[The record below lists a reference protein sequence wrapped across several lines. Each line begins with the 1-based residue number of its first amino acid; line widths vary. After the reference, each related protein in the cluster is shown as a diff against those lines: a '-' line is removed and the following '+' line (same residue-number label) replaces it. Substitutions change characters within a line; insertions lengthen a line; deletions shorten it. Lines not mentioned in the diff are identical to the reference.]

1 MTKVLV
7 SPVGLYRDRVLK
19 GIKWLRPDWI
29 FLLVNK
35 GKEADPWVTKTNEYG
50 RQILEKIKFFYEER
64 VQIVPCDYTNHETF
78 FCDVNDLVIETIQK
92 KLKKPSEI
100 WIDLTSVPEIQ
111 EVAVLFLAAIHRNIR
126 TFYTKA
132 KEPLKPD
139 DYPKDVVVDKGG
151 DTVELPV
158 VRSVDYGEIVKGK
171 HRDLL
176 IEVVKAR
183 KKGQEGVKGLSVLL
197 ERIGWS
203 KEKKYYMR
211 LGRIL
216 EELERYGMVIVER
229 IDREKLVRP
238 TMGGEMFAISL
249 KRYEKNQT

>member
-7 SPVGLYRDRVLK
+7 SPVGLYKNRVLK

-35 GKEADPWVTKTNEYG
+35 GQEDDPWVTATNNYG
-50 RQILEKIKFFYEER
+50 KKILDKISFFYGER
-64 VQIVPCDYTNHETF
+64 AQIVPCDYTSHESF
-78 FCDVNDLVIETIQK
+78 FYDMNNLVIETIPK
-92 KLKKPSEI
+92 VTKPSEI

-111 EVAVLFLAAIHRNIR
+111 EVAILFLAAIHRNVR
-126 TFYTKA
+126 MFYTKA
-132 KEPLKPD
+132 KKPLRPR
-139 DYPKDVVVDKGG
+139 DYPEEVVDDEGG

-158 VRSVDYGEIVKGK
+158 IRSLEYNEIVKGK
-171 HRDLL
+171 HKDVLR
-176 IEVVKAR
+176 EVVKAK
-183 KKGQEGVKGLSVLL
+183 KKGQEGIKGLSVLL

-216 EELERYGMVIVER
+216 DDLERYGMIIVER

-249 KRYEKNQT
+249 SRYGKNQT